1 MGYHSMLNTTQ
12 LQQQQQAGVNAFAM
26 IPPTLRPR
34 ISRDQIEMSA
44 SVLYLREM
52 HHQKLH
58 HQNRQETW
66 ESIKESDI
74 DYTSQNSRLLESS
87 RQQQSQHQHRQLTWQ
102 SIQESDIDYTGRES
116 TLLAS
121 SRQQQSQYQQQ
132 QQQHL
137 LPPSTQQQPQPF
149 LADIDVQHTQQECV
163 MQVGN
168 LTQEMLFPAPQ
179 QQQQQRLYDD
189 GLPNDDLPP
198 QDFPVVEQSHGNHGE
213 GSGYNSKA

>member
-1 MGYHSMLNTTQ
+1 
-12 LQQQQQAGVNAFAM
+12 
-26 IPPTLRPR
+26 
-34 ISRDQIEMSA
+34 
-44 SVLYLREM
+44 M

-132 QQQHL
+132 QQQQHL
-137 LPPSTQQQPQPF
+137 LPPSTQQQQQPQPF

-168 LTQEMLFPAPQ
+168 LTQEMLFPAPPQ

-198 QDFPVVEQSHGNHGE
+198 QDFPVVE
-213 GSGYNSKA
+213 